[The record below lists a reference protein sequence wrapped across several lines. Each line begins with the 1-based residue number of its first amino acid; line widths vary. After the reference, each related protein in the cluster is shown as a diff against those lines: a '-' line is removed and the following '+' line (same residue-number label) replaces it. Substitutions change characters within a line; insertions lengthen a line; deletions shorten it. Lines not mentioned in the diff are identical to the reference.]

1 MGDQPHPFHAVADL
15 AARRGLR
22 DLKLAE
28 ERGAQYVRLYQATPP
43 LFFKH
48 RNDPSDSYDRERFK
62 DFKRIL
68 LSEEDCDK
76 GPEATIALIRSLL
89 EKFADYT
96 PQRSQHTPNQ
106 GEI

>member
-28 ERGAQYVRLYQATPP
+28 ERGGQYVRLYQATPP

-68 LSEEDCDK
+68 LSEDDCDK

-96 PQRSQHTPNQ
+96 PQRS
-106 GEI
+106 